1 MHARG
6 SMQRA
11 SWFMLEKE
19 NLPTNLGLD
28 EEFPLHGGPFR
39 EAGSMLNLLGGA

>member
-1 MHARG
+1 MHACG
-6 SMQRA
+6 SMRYA

-19 NLPTNLGLD
+19 NLPTNLGLG

-39 EAGSMLNLLGGA
+39 EAGYMLDLLGDA